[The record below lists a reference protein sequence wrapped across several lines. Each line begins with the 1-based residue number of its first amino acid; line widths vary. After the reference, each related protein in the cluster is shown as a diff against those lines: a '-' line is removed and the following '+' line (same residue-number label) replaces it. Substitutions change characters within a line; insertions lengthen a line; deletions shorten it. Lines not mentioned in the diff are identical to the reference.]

1 MSGSGLVVFDLDGTL
16 VDSADDLAAA
26 VNATLERVAPG
37 APPLPKDR
45 IRGFVGQGARSL
57 VERALRAASLPQSP
71 DDVLPLFMEI
81 YGRHLLDETR
91 LYPGVAEALDA
102 LGGYT
107 LAVLTNKPGGM
118 SRTILEGLGVARRFA
133 RICGPDDVPAKKPDP
148 SGLRQ
153 LMSEAGAAPGATA
166 MVGDSA
172 IDVLTGR
179 AAGAATVGVSYG
191 LDAAGLRAE
200 PPDVML
206 DDLRELPGWLRRP
219 RPRSSVLP

>member
-1 MSGSGLVVFDLDGTL
+1 VGAALVVFDLDGTL
-16 VDSADDLAAA
+16 VDSAEDLADA
-26 VNATLERVAPG
+26 VNATLDRIAPG
-37 APPLPKDR
+37 APPLPKDQ

-57 VERALRAASLPQSP
+57 VERALRAASLPQGA
-71 DDVLPLFMEI
+71 DGVLPLFMDI
-81 YGRHLLDETR
+81 YGRHLLDKTR

-107 LAVLTNKPGGM
+107 LAVLTNKPGPM

-133 RICGPDDVPAKKPDP
+133 RICGPDDVPARKPDP
-148 SGLRQ
+148 AGLLQ
-153 LMSEAGAAPGATA
+153 LMGEAGAAPSATA

-179 AAGAATVGVSYG
+179 AAAVRTVGVSYG
-191 LDAAGLRAE
+191 LDAIGLRAE
-200 PPDVML
+200 PPDVVL

-219 RPRSSVLP
+219 RPRASVLP